1 MNQVSGDAADRIFK
15 LMIDGVEVLV
25 KLTGSGAKNLA
36 VLLYAHSKGDK
47 KLKGATNLN
56 SLLKSGK
63 ELRIF
68 RLNESDLK
76 AFRVQAKKYG
86 VLFSAIKDTQADD
99 GYCDLVVKTE
109 DISKVNHVLGRLDYD
124 KLSHEKE
131 PVMEQVQDEQAKE
144 NESPKKDSQ
153 QRYSSDMQKSNSTQ
167 NEKTKVDIEQVV
179 RDFKANK
186 TEAITPKNWKAYL
199 NLNSQMYSYS
209 LKNKER
215 ILEQNPSASVVM
227 SKTKWRELRRFPKQG
242 VAGILITMPEIIDG
256 NRTGSFVDARVY
268 DISDTYGKDIF
279 QSKFSI
285 QLIDGSP
292 EMKAEIERMK
302 TTAPVPIEIKD
313 NLETDSFYNA
323 DEKKIFIR
331 SDLSD
336 SEVYKGLCRE
346 ITYANA
352 HVEQG
357 ASYDR
362 VKARLMAESVAYSM
376 TSKYGIETSDFRFD
390 CIPDQINGLDGKDV
404 SELIDPIVIAS
415 SKEIKRAEGN
425 LSKFKS
431 LEHPSVKHELQAHKS
446 AVDTGKYKAKTYVR
460 IPNKTKGRDR

>member
-36 VLLYAHSKGDK
+36 VLLYAHSRGEK

-86 VLFSAIKDTQADD
+86 VLFSAIKDIQADD

-124 KLSHEKE
+124 KLSHEQE
-131 PVMEQVQDEQAKE
+131 PVVEQAQDEESKE

-167 NEKTKVDIEQVV
+167 NEKTKVDIEQVA

-186 TEAITPKNWKAYL
+186 TEAMTSENWKAYL
-199 NLNSQMYSYS
+199 DLNSQMYSYS
-209 LKNKER
+209 PKNKER

-227 SKTKWRELRRFPKQG
+227 
-242 VAGILITMPEIIDG
+242 
-256 NRTGSFVDARVY
+256 
-268 DISDTYGKDIF
+268 
-279 QSKFSI
+279 
-285 QLIDGSP
+285 
-292 EMKAEIERMK
+292 
-302 TTAPVPIEIKD
+302 
-313 NLETDSFYNA
+313 
-323 DEKKIFIR
+323 
-331 SDLSD
+331 
-336 SEVYKGLCRE
+336 
-346 ITYANA
+346 
-352 HVEQG
+352 
-357 ASYDR
+357 
-362 VKARLMAESVAYSM
+362 
-376 TSKYGIETSDFRFD
+376 
-390 CIPDQINGLDGKDV
+390 
-404 SELIDPIVIAS
+404 
-415 SKEIKRAEGN
+415 
-425 LSKFKS
+425 
-431 LEHPSVKHELQAHKS
+431 
-446 AVDTGKYKAKTYVR
+446 
-460 IPNKTKGRDR
+460 